1 MSTPPNPP
9 PMPWSQPRAEHLRAR
24 LAILEGDAE
33 QILEAWTDVRV
44 SGERRTVFGPID
56 TSANPLADICA
67 QLATPGLFGT
77 PPTVTAPAGG
87 EGLLTTLAAARLWG
101 LLARVE
107 FLTRGLGDML
117 VRPEVTADKRLVLRL
132 VDPGY
137 VEAIPFDDDPTRVRV
152 LWELRLRWLRTPENP
167 DGGWC
172 WTWDKYDLENR
183 TFRCVRVDTGG
194 KEIGEVPNPIEGWPW
209 VYGDG
214 TAFLPFVHFRAT
226 DDGRLWHWTDNRG
239 LHRGTLNSALHWT
252 WAGYAA
258 MYATGSTVL
267 LMGARLP
274 RNIKGTGEGG
284 QQAAYVNLT
293 PGCMIELDVAGD
305 TQPHVAQ
312 IGPGTNVG
320 ALRDWAASYDRRLL
334 SRAGVKAGDF
344 GADAA
349 NPWSAA
355 ALVLTDAAKRRE
367 QERLLPV
374 FAPSVDELLR
384 QCAALLSIAG
394 IADYPEQGYAIG
406 YHLLPASPAEQ
417 QANRDEETYQVERD
431 ILSPVDVYQRRFPG
445 VGREQAIEAMRQN
458 KREKALIAAPDP
470 ADAEDMPADD
480 AVLVDLLRRIPGA
493 DPETARALVDDAIA
507 ILAPEPAG
515 GADAG

>member
-1 MSTPPNPP
+1 
-9 PMPWSQPRAEHLRAR
+9 
-24 LAILEGDAE
+24 
-33 QILEAWTDVRV
+33 
-44 SGERRTVFGPID
+44 
-56 TSANPLADICA
+56 
-67 QLATPGLFGT
+67 
-77 PPTVTAPAGG
+77 
-87 EGLLTTLAAARLWG
+87 
-101 LLARVE
+101 
-107 FLTRGLGDML
+107 
-117 VRPEVTADKRLVLRL
+117 
-132 VDPGY
+132 
-137 VEAIPFDDDPTRVRV
+137 
-152 LWELRLRWLRTPENP
+152 
-167 DGGWC
+167 
-172 WTWDKYDLENR
+172 
-183 TFRCVRVDTGG
+183 
-194 KEIGEVPNPIEGWPW
+194 
-209 VYGDG
+209 
-214 TAFLPFVHFRAT
+214 
-226 DDGRLWHWTDNRG
+226 
-239 LHRGTLNSALHWT
+239 
-252 WAGYAA
+252 

-293 PGCMIELDVAGD
+293 PGCMIELDVAGE
-305 TQPHVAQ
+305 TQPQVAQ

-355 ALVLTDAAKRRE
+355 ALILTDVAKRRE

-431 ILSPVDVYQRRFPG
+431 ILSPVDIYQRRFPG
-445 VGREQAIEAMRQN
+445 VGREQAIEAMRRN
-458 KREKALIAAPDP
+458 KREKAVIAAPDP
-470 ADAEDMPADD
+470 ADAEHMPADD

-515 GADAG
+515 GANAG